1 MSNIRDVQ
9 EKIQKQLDEIN
20 IEALN
25 DKLKLIGYFH
35 DRMVPIL
42 NEVMT
47 SSASEAKDYEDAY
60 KIVTTK
66 LRNIIASITAEK
78 RNSEAALMTSVGKR
92 DALEDILKD
101 VSEIAQKTK
110 EEARQEK
117 IENIAQ
123 KIQSGSFDPDV
134 PRKIGQRPEKIKDI
148 RAAKA
153 TLFGGSTRNQSS
165 EEQ

>member
-110 EEARQEK
+110 Q
-117 IENIAQ
+117 N
-123 KIQSGSFDPDV
+123 
-134 PRKIGQRPEKIKDI
+134 
-148 RAAKA
+148 
-153 TLFGGSTRNQSS
+153 NQN
-165 EEQ
+165 Q